1 MAAIAI
7 SLPGAPAEEKKLFP
21 LRRRTGTAAF
31 HMSRDAVDCGLE
43 DLEKLTPKQAVFFMA
58 ELLWG
63 SSSEMTCLH
72 CGTHDTHYWSAKEL
86 RWKCKCCGKRFSVTS
101 GTVFADRKLPIVKI
115 LKMAYTWA
123 NGAAGVAALQIRRDW
138 HVTYKTAFMFLHK
151 LREGLLR
158 GFNTGA
164 LCGVTEMDGMDIN
177 GRRYKEKRN
186 RPLGGGSAGTAK
198 IPEYLLKPR
207 VDAETGEI
215 FGPPKPPK
223 FDKKAKQPEDR
234 RLLLVMCQR
243 GVANG
248 KGAVATRV
256 AVARTESAATVTAA
270 ARRFVS
276 AESSMMSDEDS
287 AYFAFGK
294 LFAEHHSIN
303 HSKGYSDGN
312 GVSNNLAES
321 FNQRM
326 RRLAE
331 GVYLSLS
338 NKYLTSYAAEAAWRQ
353 DTRRLSTGKKLKQ
366 LLHSVMGVG
375 LSQWFCGYVQGKH
388 REVELLVEGER
399 PAKGRGRRKGWKSMP
414 PR

>member
-1 MAAIAI
+1 MAALAAPL
-7 SLPGAPAEEKKLFP
+7 SDSAPAERKLFP
-21 LRRRTGTAAF
+21 LRQRTGTAAF
-31 HMSRDAVDCGLE
+31 HMSRDAVDFGLE

-72 CGTHDTHYWSAKEL
+72 CGTHDTHYWSPKEL

-115 LKMAYTWA
+115 LKMTYTWA
-123 NGAAGVAALQIRRDW
+123 NGAAGKAALQIRRDW
-138 HVTYKTAFMFLHK
+138 KVTYKTAFMLVHK

-158 GFNTGA
+158 GFNTGI
-164 LCGVTEMDGMDIN
+164 LCGVTEMDGMDVN

-186 RPLGGGSAGTAK
+186 RPLGGSSAGKPK
-198 IPEYLLKPR
+198 IPAFLLKPE
-207 VDAETGEI
+207 VDPETGEI
-215 FGPPKPPK
+215 LGPPKPPK
-223 FDKKAKQPEDR
+223 FDKKARQPADR
-234 RLLLVMCQR
+234 RLLLVMRQR
-243 GVANG
+243 GVSKG
-248 KGAVATRV
+248 KGAVATRI
-256 AVARTESAATVTAA
+256 AVALSESTATVVAA

-276 AESSMMSDEDS
+276 AESSVMSDEDP
-287 AYFAFGK
+287 AYYAFGK
-294 LFAEHHSIN
+294 LFAEHKTIN

-321 FNQRM
+321 FNWRM
-326 RRLAE
+326 RRSVE
-331 GVYLSLS
+331 GVYLAPS
-338 NKYLTSYAAEAAWRQ
+338 NKYLTSYAAETAWRE

-366 LLHSVMGVG
+366 LLHAAMGVG
-375 LSQWFCGYVQGKH
+375 LSLWFRGFVQGKH

-399 PAKGRGRRKGWKSMP
+399 PAEGRGREKGWESKL